1 MNMKGYSLDYFFRTC
16 SRKIYT
22 KLTFVAIAFLI
33 SCTSALYVPTESQ
46 QTESAS
52 LTQLQAGRK
61 LYVQKC
67 GNCHTLH
74 LPEKYSKPEWQH
86 FLDEMQQKASIN
98 NLEKQQI
105 LKYLSKG
112 L

>member
-1 MNMKGYSLDYFFRTC
+1 MNMKKYNLDCFSRIC
-16 SRKIYT
+16 SDKARSI
-22 KLTFVAIAFLI
+22 LAFAVLVFLI
-33 SCTSALYVPTESQ
+33 SCTSALYVPTASQ

-61 LYVQKC
+61 LYIQKC

-74 LPEKYSKPEWQH
+74 LPEQYSKAQWQH

-98 NLEKQQI
+98 NLEKEQI
-105 LKYLSKG
+105 LLYLSKG